1 MTVLSIPWVDRT
13 IAIVA
18 SLPFAIELYRRYT
31 TVGLSFPRA
40 VLGLQF
46 FVLIATMAARR
57 APKRVTPNPW
67 FWLLAFFATYGALA
81 IAAYAPPGRSLVPW
95 WVSNT
100 IAVVSVTI
108 SIWARVN
115 LGRNI
120 GFVPAQRQIV
130 SSGAYGFV
138 RHPIYTGL
146 FLSFIGFIL
155 RAYSISNLL
164 AVAAVMAS
172 FMIKSVVEERFLAQD
187 AQYAEYLRR
196 VRWRWVPGVA

>member
-1 MTVLSIPWVDRT
+1 MEALSIPWVDRT

-18 SLPFAIELYRRYT
+18 SIPFAIELYKRYT
-31 TVGLSFPRA
+31 TIGLSFPRA

-46 FVLIATMAARR
+46 FVLVFTMVVRR
-57 APKRVTPNPW
+57 PPKRVTPNPW
-67 FWLLAFFATYGALA
+67 FWLLAFVATYGALA
-81 IAAYAPPGRSLVPW
+81 IAAFGPPGRSLVPW

-100 IAVVSVTI
+100 IAVLSVTI

-130 SSGAYGFV
+130 STGIYGFV

-146 FLSFIGFIL
+146 FLALTGFVL

-164 AVAAVMAS
+164 AAGVVVALFA
-172 FMIKSVVEERFLAQD
+172 IKSVVEERFLAHD
-187 AQYAEYLRR
+187 PEYVAYLQR
-196 VRWRWVPGVA
+196 VRWRWMPGVA